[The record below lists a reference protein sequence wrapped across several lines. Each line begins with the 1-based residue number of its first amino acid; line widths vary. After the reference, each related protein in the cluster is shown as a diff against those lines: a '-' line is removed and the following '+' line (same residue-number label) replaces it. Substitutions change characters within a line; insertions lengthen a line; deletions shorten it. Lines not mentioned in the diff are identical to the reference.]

1 METGI
6 MADITAL
13 MAGIVNE
20 VKVKESDVVNAGD
33 EVMIIE
39 SMKMLIPLQATTSG
53 SVKEI
58 RADVGQFVNQGDT
71 LIVLD

>member
-1 METGI
+1 

-13 MAGIVNE
+13 MAGTVNE

-39 SMKMLIPLQATTSG
+39 SMKMLIPLQATAGGT
-53 SVKEI
+53 VKEI
-58 RADVGQFVNQGDT
+58 KAGVGQFVNQGET

>member
-1 METGI
+1 

-71 LIVLD
+71 LIVLN